1 MDWEVFW
8 AVLAVTFIVMP
19 LLFIWGFALVD
30 LFSRPDLGG
39 FGKLLWLLG
48 IIFFPLLGTLL
59 YFIFRPTVLSYRE
72 LDSKQELKHE
82 LNELADLRNRG
93 VISQEEY
100 DRYSRRLVP
109 TT

>member
-1 MDWEVFW
+1 
-8 AVLAVTFIVMP
+8 
-19 LLFIWGFALVD
+19 
-30 LFSRPDLGG
+30 
-39 FGKLLWLLG
+39 
-48 IIFFPLLGTLL
+48 
-59 YFIFRPTVLSYRE
+59 VLSYGE

-100 DRYSRRLVP
+100 DRYSRRLLP